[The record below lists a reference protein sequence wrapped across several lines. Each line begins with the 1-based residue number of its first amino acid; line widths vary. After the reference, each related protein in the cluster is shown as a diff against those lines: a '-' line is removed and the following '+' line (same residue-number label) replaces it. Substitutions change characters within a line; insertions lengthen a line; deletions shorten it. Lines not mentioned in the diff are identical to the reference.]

1 MAIQCNVAIA
11 TYLDHLRIERG
22 LSANS
27 ISSYS
32 RDLDKYQSLLSE
44 KGLSYDKVTESDIS
58 TFIGEL
64 SIQGLSPSSI
74 NRFLSTLKGFYKYC
88 ELEYQVANP
97 MVDINQFKL
106 ARKLPKALS
115 VDEVSR
121 LIESTINPADPTML
135 RDRAILEILYGTGA
149 RVAELIGLDIND
161 ISKDDFDGEE
171 ITIIKLRGKGS
182 KERLVPIGRYA
193 LEALDNYLVRLRPAL
208 LAKNSHNERALFLNA
223 RGTRLSR
230 QSTWTTVLKAAEAVG
245 LDINDIS
252 KDNFEGEEI
261 TIIKLR
267 GKGSKER
274 LVPIGRY
281 ALEALD
287 NYLVRL
293 RPALQA
299 KNSQNERAL
308 FLNTRGT
315 RLSRQ
320 SAWTTVLKAA
330 EAVGLAG
337 RVSPHV
343 FRHSYATHLLDGGA
357 DIRVVQ
363 ELLGHASVTTTQIY
377 TLVTIDKVRESYSLA
392 HPRSK

>member
-44 KGLSYDKVTESDIS
+44 KGLSYEKVTESDIS

-88 ELEYQVANP
+88 ALEYQVANP

-161 ISKDDFDGEE
+161 ISNDDFDGEE

-223 RGTRLSR
+223 
-230 QSTWTTVLKAAEAVG
+230 
-245 LDINDIS
+245 
-252 KDNFEGEEI
+252 
-261 TIIKLR
+261 
-267 GKGSKER
+267 
-274 LVPIGRY
+274 
-281 ALEALD
+281 
-287 NYLVRL
+287 
-293 RPALQA
+293 
-299 KNSQNERAL
+299 
-308 FLNTRGT
+308 RGT